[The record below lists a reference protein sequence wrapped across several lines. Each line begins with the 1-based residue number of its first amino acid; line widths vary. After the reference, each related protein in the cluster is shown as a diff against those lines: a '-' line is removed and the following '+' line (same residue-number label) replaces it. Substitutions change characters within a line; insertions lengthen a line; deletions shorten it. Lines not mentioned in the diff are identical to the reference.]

1 MHQYT
6 ILIIMAAYFLLLMGI
21 SRLTSKGSGNE
32 AFFRA
37 NGESPWWLV
46 AVGMIGT
53 SISGVTFVSVPGM
66 PRSIDMTYMQMV
78 LGFAVGYVVIAR
90 FLLPLYYRLNLISIY
105 KYLAERFGT
114 RSYKTGATFFIISKI
129 AGAAARLY
137 LVVLILQRFVLDYWG
152 VPFSVTA
159 LVIIALIWLYS
170 QRSGIYTIVRTD
182 ALQTVVFISALA
194 VIIYYVTDRMGID
207 MREAARMIAED
218 QHSRIFVFDDWMS
231 KQNFF
236 KQFIS
241 GIFITIVMTGLDQDM
256 MQKNLTIRR
265 LGEAQKNMYVYG
277 MAFIPVNLLFLALG
291 VLLLRYAGMFGIPL
305 PANGDEILPLLAG
318 NYLGSMAFYL
328 FCIGITAAAFS
339 SADSALTALTTS
351 FCIDILETGKM
362 EEKRAIHTR
371 KAVHIGMSLAFAGMM
386 IFIEKLNSSS
396 IIDVIY
402 TMAGY
407 TYGPL
412 LGLFSYGLFM
422 KKSRPDDRHV
432 PLIAVCSPLLAAAVG
447 YLTQYLWGYK
457 MGYELLVLNAAITFA
472 LLYASSA
479 GRPESEAV
487 SQTS

>member
-1 MHQYT
+1 
-6 ILIIMAAYFLLLMGI
+6 MAAYFLLLMGI
-21 SRLTSKGSGNE
+21 SRLTSKGGNNE

-46 AVGMIGT
+46 AIGMIGT

-78 LGFAVGYVVIAR
+78 LGFAVGYVVIAKL
-90 FLLPLYYRLNLISIY
+90 LLPLYYRLNLISIY
-105 KYLAERFGT
+105 KYLSERFGT
-114 RSYKTGATFFIISKI
+114 RSYKTGAVFFIISKI

-137 LVVLILQRFVLDYWG
+137 LVVLILQRFVFDYWG

-159 LVIIALIWLYS
+159 LIIIALIWLYS

-182 ALQTVVFISALA
+182 ALQTIVFISALF
-194 VIIYYVTDRMGID
+194 VIIYYATDRMGID
-207 MREAARMIAED
+207 MGGAVRMIAED
-218 QHSRIFVFDDWMS
+218 SRSRIFVFDDWMS

-236 KQFIS
+236 KQFLS

-256 MQKNLTIRR
+256 MQKNLTIKR

-277 MAFIPVNLLFLALG
+277 LAFIPVNLLFLALG
-291 VLLLRYAGMFGIPL
+291 VLLLCYAETFGIVL

-318 NYLGSMAFYL
+318 NYLGSIAFYL

-351 FCIDILETGKM
+351 FCIDILETGRM
-362 EEKRAIHTR
+362 EEKRAIRTR
-371 KAVHIGMSLAFAGMM
+371 KAVHIGMSMAFVGIM
-386 IFIEKLNSSS
+386 IFIEQLNNSS

-402 TMAGY
+402 IMAGY

-412 LGLFSYGLFM
+412 LGLFVYGLFM
-422 KKSRPDDRHV
+422 KGSPCDGDV
-432 PLIAVCSPLLAAAVG
+432 PYIAVCSPLVSAAVG
-447 YLTQYLWGYK
+447 YTTQYLWGYK
-457 MGYELLVLNAAITFA
+457 MGYELLMLNAAITFA
-472 LLYASSA
+472 MLYASSLR
-479 GRPESEAV
+479 RPKYKLNG
-487 SQTS
+487 